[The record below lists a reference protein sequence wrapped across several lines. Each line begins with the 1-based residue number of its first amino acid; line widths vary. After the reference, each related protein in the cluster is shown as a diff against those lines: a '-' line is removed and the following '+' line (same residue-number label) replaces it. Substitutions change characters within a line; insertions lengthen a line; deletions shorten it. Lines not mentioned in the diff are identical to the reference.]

1 MTKLSGRL
9 ITLEGVDGSGKTT
22 QLTLL
27 RKYLIRRGTSV
38 VTTREPGGTAFGEE
52 LRHILLQGEFEC
64 SPETEM
70 LPLFAARSHN
80 LSTVIRPAIEAGQW
94 VLCDRFTDATFAYQG
109 GGGKLRFEAIQNME
123 MLIHPDIQPD
133 LTILLDL
140 PVKTGLTR
148 TFKRGSDP
156 DNFEKQNLSFKER
169 VREAYLLRQT
179 NNPNR
184 IRLIDASRSINEIH
198 EAIRE
203 QLEALFDNDDVRP

>member
-1 MTKLSGRL
+1 MTIVSGRL

-27 RKYLIRRGTSV
+27 REYLIRRGISV

-70 LPLFAARSHN
+70 LTLFAARSHN

-109 GGGKLRFEAIQNME
+109 GGGKLRFEAIQKME

-140 PVKTGLTR
+140 PVKTGLAR
-148 TFKRGSDP
+148 TLKRGGNP
-156 DNFEKQNLSFKER
+156 DYFEQQNLSFKER
-169 VREAYLLRQT
+169 VRETYLLRQT